1 MRSTILMM
9 SAMGLALLVSGR
21 PAAAQDVEE
30 LEKMALALRKEAAEL
45 FAKGHEDEAH
55 SLERESEGLLL
66 KVRQLQSAK
75 QEKSTGSE
83 GDREK
88 KSDAGDPDSEHLK
101 QLLRDR
107 LQVLRAARKQAEARK
122 APEQELDEIREQIS
136 QTERKLAHLA
146 EPSHP
151 RQKIPPKFRAQAEK
165 LEHAARRLQHL
176 RVAAENLKAAE
187 MHDMAEELMKKAEAM
202 EHEVHAAKS
211 ELAKAMH
218 NSEAKDQ
225 EPKDELKQLRSENEQ
240 LRREMKELREVI
252 EQRQKETDK

>member
-9 SAMGLALLVSGR
+9 SAMGLALLVSGS

-30 LEKMALALRKEAAEL
+30 LEKMALALKKEAAEL

-55 SLERESEGLLL
+55 SLQRESEGLLL
-66 KVRQLQSAK
+66 KVRQLQQAK
-75 QEKSTGSE
+75 QEQPGKSDE
-83 GDREK
+83 DREK
-88 KSDAGDPDSEHLK
+88 KSDAGDPDSQHLK
-101 QLLRDR
+101 QLLQD
-107 LQVLRAARKQAEARK
+107 LRAARKQAEARK

-151 RQKIPPKFRAQAEK
+151 RQKIPPKFRALAEK
-165 LEHAARRLQHL
+165 LELAARRLQHI

-211 ELAKAMH
+211 ELAKAMQ

-240 LRREMKELREVI
+240 LRREMKELKEAI